1 MATLRRV
8 KLSKNNV
15 PKMRRVTGVFISAED
30 GGEEEARADDHPGNV
45 DNVECVL
52 DRERCHPGVSAAMP
66 AARACR
72 RWDPCYRRRR
82 SGPGGFRE
90 DWNMHLMS

>member
-1 MATLRRV
+1 MIIQETLTMSNV
-8 KLSKNNV
+8 CSTENNA
-15 PKMRRVTGVFISAED
+15 IQ
-30 GGEEEARADDHPGNV
+30 
-45 DNVECVL
+45 
-52 DRERCHPGVSAAMP
+52 VSAAMP

-72 RWDPCYRRRR
+72 QWDPCYRRRR